1 MAGHCHAVYTA
12 SVTLCLSQKV
22 GHNQTRTGK
31 KPCLGLEHVLELAA
45 VYLKALV
52 RPRWVDVFVA

>member
-1 MAGHCHAVYTA
+1 MSFPEGWPQSNTD
-12 SVTLCLSQKV
+12 
-22 GHNQTRTGK
+22 RK